1 MRHFLAIF
9 KHSASSILTVFVPL
23 QKHPFLVFNQWN
35 PLFRPQIWSSLT
47 RLNWRDDPL
56 STATFEPILI
66 PESPMHFKPSER
78 KSPQLWI
85 ALKMTL
91 PSPTETKS
99 FWPWPT
105 FWAVSLSKKFV
116 KSHHTKNMAKPSQFD
131 ELFSNCNI
139 QKLNM

>member
-1 MRHFLAIF
+1 MWSIWLPKLKTSNATFLVIF
-9 KHSASSILTVFVPL
+9 VDCVLSILTVFVPF

-91 PSPTETKS
+91 PLPTETKS

-105 FWAVSLSKKFV
+105 FWAVSLSKKNRQIASYQKYRKT
-116 KSHHTKNMAKPSQFD
+116 KS
-131 ELFSNCNI
+131 I
-139 QKLNM
+139 